1 MRIFTFF
8 ISFFACAVALAQAD
22 GFYRVKNHK
31 TERYISVIDNRGSV
45 NLATSDADLGALKTV
60 KPFETIVSDPS
71 TIIYFKSVPSA
82 NGYNLETQGVDTYSI
97 IGYYVKMR
105 ESRAVS
111 GAYQAY
117 AEAKGLVKYLSDE
130 DWDGD
135 EGVVMTSGS
144 STRDWYLLPVD
155 AATDNYFGLIPSVAI
170 AAEGAYY
177 HTLYAGFA
185 NELVSEGMKAYYVDR
200 VDGGLAVWKE
210 IDGGIIPEATAVIVK
225 MASDKAANN
234 RLQPLAT
241 TPASIKGNLMKGVYF
256 NNGSNKHNNQ
266 KKFDANTMRV
276 LGKLKDGSV
285 GFVAPADLKFIP
297 ANTAYLTVP
306 AGSSAEI
313 KLVSEDEYKILAGV
327 EGVEADV
334 KPFAKGIY
342 SVCGVKLSDDAAT
355 LNQLPAGIYIV
366 DGKKVVV
373 GRK

>member
-1 MRIFTFF
+1 M
-8 ISFFACAVALAQAD
+8 AQAD

-82 NGYNLETQGVDTYSI
+82 KGYNLETQGVDTYSI

-155 AATDNYFGLIPSVAI
+155 AATDNYFGLTPSVAI

-210 IDGGIIPEATAVIVK
+210 IEGGIIPEATAVIVK

-241 TPASIKGNLMKGVYF
+241 TPASINGNLMKGVYF

-266 KKFDANTMRV
+266 KKFDANIMRV

-297 ANTAYLTVP
+297 
-306 AGSSAEI
+306 AEI